1 MTASRYQSRT
11 FIGHSNIITHN
22 TSIVEQSDWHLSA
35 CILPRLPKSVT
46 TSFEFNCLVL
56 FAKPRN
62 TADSRVVFSQN
73 SHNGHHRARPSGQ
86 VYTES
91 LESKIGHMFYLCHC
105 CIVQSVMV
113 YSIKMSGWRLTRLP
127 IQHVRFKVRE
137 FFSQNAHN
145 SHPKARPWGR
155 VYGVCFVSKK
165 SDACFIFLI
174 VVLPNVLQI
183 WLRMSKQCAW

>member
-1 MTASRYQSRT
+1 MPASSKNFIVHIFLSKTFSCSLILALDRLNEWCISLCLLWTVDMRISHVIINTVMTASRYQSRT

-35 CILPRLPKSVT
+35 CILLRLPKSVT

-113 YSIKMSGWRLTRLP
+113 YSIKMSGWRLTT
-127 IQHVRFKVRE
+127 
-137 FFSQNAHN
+137 NT
-145 SHPKARPWGR
+145 
-155 VYGVCFVSKK
+155 
-165 SDACFIFLI
+165 ACSF
-174 VVLPNVLQI
+174 
-183 WLRMSKQCAW
+183 